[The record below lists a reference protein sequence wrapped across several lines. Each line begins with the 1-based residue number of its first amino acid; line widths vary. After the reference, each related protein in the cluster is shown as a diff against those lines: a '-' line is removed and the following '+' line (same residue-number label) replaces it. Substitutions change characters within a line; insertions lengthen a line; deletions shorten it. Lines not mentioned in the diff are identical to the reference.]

1 MKVLGLI
8 PARSGSKGVPGKNIK
23 LLAGKPLIDYT
34 ITAAQN
40 SKLLSK
46 LIISTDSEEIA
57 NICKKCGAEVPFMRP
72 KELAQDNTPDRP
84 VILYALKYLQE
95 YANFVPDF
103 VVLLRPTTPFKTGAI
118 IDECIVKMSEKSK
131 YSSVRTVTKVEG
143 VHHPYWMFNNKEG
156 FLKTFIKGI
165 DLNTY
170 HRRQLL
176 PECYRL
182 NGVVD
187 VMRTDIITNIDDM
200 YGDKIGYV
208 ALSEYDSV
216 DIDNQF
222 DFELC
227 QFMIQRNQNCF
238 QISND

>member
-1 MKVLGLI
+1 
-8 PARSGSKGVPGKNIK
+8 
-23 LLAGKPLIDYT
+23 
-34 ITAAQN
+34 
-40 SKLLSK
+40 
-46 LIISTDSEEIA
+46 
-57 NICKKCGAEVPFMRP
+57 
-72 KELAQDNTPDRP
+72 
-84 VILYALKYLQE
+84 
-95 YANFVPDF
+95 
-103 VVLLRPTTPFKTGAI
+103 
-118 IDECIVKMSEKSK
+118 
-131 YSSVRTVTKVEG
+131 
-143 VHHPYWMFNNKEG
+143 
-156 FLKTFIKGI
+156 
-165 DLNTY
+165 LNTY